1 MLEYHLGLTNGLLSS
16 SKHDSDQR
24 EKAQRSREQSAYRLC
39 VSSLA
44 GDLLLV
50 MESGINLLR
59 FFLFFF
65 VEYNSEPVR
74 NRGPLEIIS
83 H

>member
-1 MLEYHLGLTNGLLSS
+1 MLEYHLGLNNGLLSH

-39 VSSLA
+39 VISPA
-44 GDLLLV
+44 GDLLPV

-59 FFLFFF
+59 IFVFFFFLFF
-65 VEYNSEPVR
+65 
-74 NRGPLEIIS
+74 GKI
-83 H
+83 